1 MARICIPYATSEGQ
15 TAKIAAHVADV
26 VRSHGHEADEV
37 DLKAS
42 RPGAPS
48 GYDGVIVGSSIH
60 MGHHDKHVRDYVRK
74 HRETLEGVPTAFF
87 SVSLAAHGDE
97 HEAERYVDDF
107 EQQTGWRPTKVAMF
121 SGALLYTQ
129 YGFLKRRLMKRIA
142 GDKPGDLGTDVS
154 RDYVYTEWDGVTR
167 FAEDFLDELAPRPT
181 D

>member
-60 MGHHDKHVRDYVRK
+60 MGHHDKHVARVRAAS
-74 HRETLEGVPTAFF
+74 TA
-87 SVSLAAHGDE
+87 
-97 HEAERYVDDF
+97 
-107 EQQTGWRPTKVAMF
+107 RP
-121 SGALLYTQ
+121 SRGCP
-129 YGFLKRRLMKRIA
+129 RRS
-142 GDKPGDLGTDVS
+142 S
-154 RDYVYTEWDGVTR
+154 R
-167 FAEDFLDELAPRPT
+167 
-181 D
+181 